1 MLNTILDVDASD
13 SRRAR
18 RLRMF
23 LFVLPFLIVAAFV
36 TVKFLRPSYYFRF
49 ATHEDSLFEYLTALS
64 YLVASFFFLRSW
76 RASGFLDNRLVSIG
90 FLAAGILF
98 FLIFGEEI
106 SWGQRILSVA
116 TPEGI
121 AEANRQ
127 GELTFHNL
135 NAVYRYNLYGA
146 LSVSSLGAFGWII
159 FAVLPSRARERL
171 TAIGMRRFIPDWFL
185 SSYFFVLFAVYSG
198 MTYLQG
204 PLISLFG
211 EAARKGGP
219 YLVSGDQEPAEAIFA
234 LGVMLFAYVSYS
246 RLKRESSEELPAEE
260 TEPRG
265 S

>member
-1 MLNTILDVDASD
+1 MLYKLLDLDESD
-13 SRRAR
+13 SARAR
-18 RLRMF
+18 RLRVL
-23 LFVLPFLIVAAFV
+23 LFVLPFIIVAALV
-36 TVKFLRPSYYFRF
+36 TLKLLRPGYYFRF
-49 ATHEDSLFEYLTALS
+49 AMREDSIVEYLTALS

-76 RASGFLDNRLVSIG
+76 RAAGFLDNRLVSVG

-106 SWGQRILSVA
+106 SWGQRILAVA

-127 GELTFHNL
+127 GELTLHNL

-146 LSVSSLGAFGWII
+146 LSVSFVGAFGWLI
-159 FAVLPSRARERL
+159 FTVLPSGSRERL
-171 TAIGMRRFIPDWFL
+171 TTLGVHRFIPDWFV

-211 EAARKGGP
+211 EVARKGGS
-219 YLVSGDQEPAEAIFA
+219 YVLSGDQEPAEAIFA
-234 LGVMLFAYVSYS
+234 LGVMLFAIGGFW
-246 RLKRESSEELPAEE
+246 RLRRENRRLRDPA
-260 TEPRG
+260 
-265 S
+265 SV